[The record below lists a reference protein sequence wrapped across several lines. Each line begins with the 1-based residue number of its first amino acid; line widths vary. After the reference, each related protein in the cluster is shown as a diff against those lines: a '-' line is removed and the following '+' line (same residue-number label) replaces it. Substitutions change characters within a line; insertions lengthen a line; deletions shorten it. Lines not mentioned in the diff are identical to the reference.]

1 MTDLEKMSYALGM
14 SVAGNIT
21 EMPVEI
27 DIKSVIE
34 AISDVA
40 AGKDTK
46 LSVEEFHA
54 NMQAFQTKLQ
64 KAAQEVAKKEVEQ
77 NKQAGAQYLFING
90 QKEGVKTTDTGLQYK
105 VLVAAE
111 GPKPSATDKVKVHY
125 TGKLL
130 NGTVFDS
137 SVQRGQPISFAL
149 NQVIPG
155 WTEGVQLMSVGSKF
169 EFTIPSDLAYGDR
182 GAGASIPGGST
193 LIFEVELLGINED

>member
-54 NMQAFQTKLQ
+54 NMKEFQTKLQ
-64 KAAQEVAKKEVEQ
+64 KAAQEVAMKEVEQ
-77 NKQAGAQYLFING
+77 NKQAGAQYLFVNS
-90 QKEGVKTTDTGLQYK
+90 QKEGVKTTESGLQYK

-137 SVQRGQPISFAL
+137 SVQRGQPITFGL

-155 WTEGVQLMSVGSKF
+155 WTEGVQLMSVGSKY

-182 GAGASIPGGST
+182 GAGASIPGGAT

>member
-54 NMQAFQTKLQ
+54 NMKEFQTKLQ
-64 KAAQEVAKKEVEQ
+64 KAAQEVAMKEVEQ
-77 NKQAGAQYLFING
+77 NKQAGAQYLFVNS
-90 QKEGVKTTDTGLQYK
+90 QKEGVKTTESGLQYK

-137 SVQRGQPISFAL
+137 SVQRGQPITFGL

>member
-54 NMQAFQTKLQ
+54 NMKEFQTKLQ
-64 KAAQEVAKKEVEQ
+64 KAAQEVAMKEVEQ
-77 NKQAGAQYLFING
+77 NKQAGAQYLFVNS
-90 QKEGVKTTDTGLQYK
+90 QKEGVKTTESGLQYK

-137 SVQRGQPISFAL
+137 SVQRGQPITFGL

-155 WTEGVQLMSVGSKF
+155 WTEGVQLMSVGSKY

-182 GAGASIPGGST
+182 GAGASIPGGAP